1 MLHCVTFS
9 HKWKQKCFFLLVFFV
24 HLPIKCLEL
33 VLLCVSWHFND
44 ASMIYLPK
52 SAIRIMLCLILHC
65 YIQQW
70 WRRLLFWFL
79 SHHPCQSDV
88 GQRDLRHGCLS
99 RDMVSFLSLENALC
113 LLSSKSGKKRIIY
126 LPISN
131 LLQLLSVWRPF
142 LYLRVQTAS
151 NCNETCFS
159 LTLHFPPSYLI
170 HAHHETSASPLLVKT
185 TSSLSSSFF
194 SSVIFVSKPSWVFF
208 LNLWMSSRHKD
219 KNWLLKL
226 YFHLNEDKDWASH
239 YWERRKRGAEGRFLF

>member
-33 VLLCVSWHFND
+33 VLFCVSWHFND

-113 LLSSKSGKKRIIY
+113 LLSSKSGKKRIIAY
-126 LPISN
+126 FKPFTAPFSLKTIS
-131 LLQLLSVWRPF
+131 LF
-142 LYLRVQTAS
+142 EGS
-151 NCNETCFS
+151 NCQQLQWDLFFS
-159 LTLHFPPSYLI
+159 N
-170 HAHHETSASPLLVKT
+170 SPLSSFLLDSCTSWNLRLTIACQNHILSLIFLFFFCHLCVKT
-185 TSSLSSSFF
+185 QLGIFFKSLNVIKTQRQKLTFEIVF
-194 SSVIFVSKPSWVFF
+194 SP
-208 LNLWMSSRHKD
+208 
-219 KNWLLKL
+219 
-226 YFHLNEDKDWASH
+226 
-239 YWERRKRGAEGRFLF
+239 